1 MRNPQDMNLIKD
13 LMTILCCAVS
23 HAPQDLSHYVFFL
36 HLIMFF
42 SYFAKLQA
50 FQKLIRMQ

>member
-36 HLIMFF
+36 HLMFF